1 MNGPGVTVLLIGS
14 TARNTSPLEYHLR
27 KRGCNLW
34 FASSKKQAIE
44 LLQSRRF
51 DLLVSGFILPD
62 GSAYGL
68 VAQLL
73 GTDTTMFVSNAVED
87 SCWWMTAV
95 FRGHSSRQ
103 ISRSKARPKPGSRY
117 GKVSL
122 HGGRQKRF
130 SK

>member
-51 DLLVSGFILPD
+51 DLLLSEFILPD
-62 GSAYGL
+62 GTVTDLWLSCL
-68 VAQLL
+68 AQI
-73 GTDTTMFVSNAVED
+73 
-87 SCWWMTAV
+87 
-95 FRGHSSRQ
+95 RQ
-103 ISRSKARPKPGSRY
+103 CLSPMRSKIAA
-117 GKVSL
+117 
-122 HGGRQKRF
+122 GG
-130 SK
+130 